1 MSDGGGVMT
10 ADDERNLARSLFNA
24 VWALLEKEDRSVD
37 EDDRM
42 VHMAHASCH
51 HWMEVG
57 EPLNR
62 VRGEWQCSRVYAVL
76 ERGEPALHHARR
88 ALELCTASG
97 IADVD
102 LAYCH
107 EAMARASAV
116 DGNHLASAG
125 WRRQAEQSAA
135 LITAAADRSA
145 VLADLATIPS

>member
-1 MSDGGGVMT
+1 MSDEVGRIE
-10 ADDERNLARSLFNA
+10 ADDERDLARAMFNE

-57 EPLNR
+57 EPINR
-62 VRGEWQCSRVYAVL
+62 VRGEWQCSRVYATL

-88 ALELCTASG
+88 SLELCTAHG
-97 IADVD
+97 IGDID

-116 DGNHLASAG
+116 DGNHLAAAG

-135 LITAAADRSA
+135 AIAEAGDRQA
-145 VLADLATIPS
+145 VLDDLATIPT

>member
-1 MSDGGGVMT
+1 MSDDGGILT
-10 ADDERNLARSLFNA
+10 TDDERDLARSLFNG
-24 VWALLEKEDRSVD
+24 VWALLEKEDRSAD

-57 EPLNR
+57 EPINR

-76 ERGEPALHHARR
+76 ERGEPALQHARR
-88 ALELCTASG
+88 ALELCTAHA

-116 DGNHLASAG
+116 DGNHLAAAG

-135 LITAAADRSA
+135 LIADAEKRGA
-145 VLADLATIPS
+145 VLADLATIPT